1 MRGHPRMKHL
11 LLPLVSAFLLP
22 LPITVKAEVSE
33 EIHKRCLEA
42 RDYSGCVMTNRGK
55 TPTIKR
61 EMTGIGITL
70 F

>member
-1 MRGHPRMKHL
+1 MKHL
-11 LLPLVSAFLLP
+11 LLPLVSAFV
-22 LPITVKAEVSE
+22 LPITVNAEVSE